1 MGKICMG
8 DDNVVALLV
17 NYYQES
23 FSSSTLGDM
32 ESTLQWVPHVVTDD
46 MNSILMGNFSKQEVD
61 FALKQMAP
69 LKAPGHDGML
79 SIFFPTLLESH
90 WKGCLTSSFI
100 LSKHGYDSSLS

>member
-8 DDNVVALLV
+8 DDNVVGLLV

-32 ESTLQWVPHVVTDD
+32 ELTLQWVPHVVTDD

-69 LKAPGHDGML
+69 LKALGPDGML
-79 SIFFPTLLESH
+79 SICFQH
-90 WKGCLTSSFI
+90 
-100 LSKHGYDSSLS
+100 Y

>member
-61 FALKQMAP
+61 FALKQMAL
-69 LKAPGHDGML
+69 LKALDMTVCFL
-79 SIFFPTLLESH
+79 FFFSNTTGKSLERMSH
-90 WKGCLTSSFI
+90 KQFYLV
-100 LSKHGYDSSLS
+100 